1 MRRETFPVTPTTPHH
16 AAKEKKAIALSLLSA
31 GPVGPKDLAKALP
44 PSVGAKSD
52 NPEVRRLWVAG
63 DMLRAFAEE
72 GIAKGPDA
80 DGKFRAVQA

>member
-16 AAKEKKAIALSLLSA
+16 AATEKKAIALSLLGA

-44 PSVGAKSD
+44 PSVGAGSKK
-52 NPEVRRLWVAG
+52 PEVRRLWVAG
-63 DMLRAFAEE
+63 DMLRALAEE

-80 DGKFRAVQA
+80 DGKFRQVQA

>member
-1 MRRETFPVTPTTPHH
+1 MRRETFPVTPTVPHH

-44 PSVGAKSD
+44 PSVGAGSKK
-52 NPEVRRLWVAG
+52 PEVRRLWVAG